1 MAYEFTGDFTV
12 ATPRDEVFAVLSQTD
27 RFVPMLPTYV
37 SHQIQD
43 DGAAV
48 VKVKVGVGKVRGTGE
63 VVLTLEECV
72 VPSRATYSGKGKVM
86 GGVFN
91 LKAGFE
97 LEEASSETTRVKWQG
112 EMAMFGKLVS
122 LAGGLVKPI
131 AERDINHLI
140 QALQVELGGAVVAP
154 VVVEARPGLF
164 ARFVAWLKRLF
175 RGNGAGNGAK
185 PDSTTGPGDSGTP
198 ENRG

>member
-1 MAYEFTGDFTV
+1 MSYEFSGDFTV
-12 ATPRDEVFAVLSQTD
+12 ATKRDEVFSVLSQVT
-27 RFVPMLPTYV
+27 RFAPMLPTYL

-43 DGAAV
+43 DGSAAV
-48 VKVKVGVGKVRGTGE
+48 KVRVGVGKVRGTGE

-72 VPSRATYSGKGKVM
+72 EPERATYSGKGKVM

-97 LEEASSETTRVKWQG
+97 LEEAGAENTRVKWQG

-131 AERDINHLI
+131 AERDINQLI
-140 QALQVELGGAVVAP
+140 QALQVELGGAVAPPVAP
-154 VVVEARPGLF
+154 VVARPGLL
-164 ARFVAWLKRLF
+164 ARLIAWFKQLF
-175 RGNGAGNGAK
+175 KSN
-185 PDSTTGPGDSGTP
+185 
-198 ENRG
+198 

>member
-1 MAYEFTGDFTV
+1 MSYEFSGDFTV
-12 ATPRDEVFAVLSQTD
+12 ATQRAEVFSVLSQVD
-27 RFVPMLPTYV
+27 RFAPMLPTYL
-37 SHQIQD
+37 SHQMQD
-43 DGAAV
+43 DGSAA

-72 VPSRATYSGKGKVM
+72 APERATYSGKGKVM

-97 LEEASSETTRVKWQG
+97 LEEAGSANTRVKWQG

-131 AERDINHLI
+131 AERDINQLI
-140 QALQVELGGAVVAP
+140 QALQVQLGGAVAPPVAP
-154 VVVEARPGLF
+154 AVTPSPGFF
-164 ARFVAWLKRLF
+164 ARIAAWFKHLF
-175 RGNGAGNGAK
+175 KSN
-185 PDSTTGPGDSGTP
+185 
-198 ENRG
+198 

>member
-1 MAYEFTGDFTV
+1 
-12 ATPRDEVFAVLSQTD
+12 
-27 RFVPMLPTYV
+27 
-37 SHQIQD
+37 
-43 DGAAV
+43 
-48 VKVKVGVGKVRGTGE
+48 
-63 VVLTLEECV
+63 
-72 VPSRATYSGKGKVM
+72 M

-97 LEEASSETTRVKWQG
+97 LEEASPETTRVKWQG

-122 LAGGLVKPI
+122 LRAAWRPI

-164 ARFVAWLKRLF
+164 ARFMAWLKRLF
-175 RGNGAGNGAK
+175 KGNGAGNGAK
-185 PDSTTGPGDSGTP
+185 ADYTAGSGDSGTP
-198 ENRG
+198 DNRG